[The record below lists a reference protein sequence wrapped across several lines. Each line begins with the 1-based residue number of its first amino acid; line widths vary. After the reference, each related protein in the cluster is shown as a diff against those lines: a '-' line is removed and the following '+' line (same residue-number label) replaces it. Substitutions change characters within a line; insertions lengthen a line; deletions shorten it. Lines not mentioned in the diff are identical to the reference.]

1 MKGLYGLAE
10 ADYKFA
16 KMNFEYLK
24 ATSDDM
30 FVNMIA
36 YHIQQAVEKLI
47 KYLIERKGKRYPKTH
62 DITELIDTCEEISIV
77 IPQEIIENDVL
88 ITKWCTQTRYNIN
101 FKASVRKIE
110 MLLPIIEKWLIQEQ
124 PLVVEI
130 EKDYTLE

>member
-24 ATSDDM
+24 TTSDDM

-36 YHIQQAVEKLI
+36 YHIQQAVEKLL
-47 KYLIERKGKRYPKTH
+47 KYLIEVKGKRYPKTH
-62 DITELIDTCEEISIV
+62 DITELIDACEPLNITIPEEIIN
-77 IPQEIIENDVL
+77 NDVL

-101 FKASVRKIE
+101 FKASIRKIE
-110 MLLPIIEKWLIQEQ
+110 LLLPVVEEWLKAEEPQQ
-124 PLVVEI
+124 VEI
-130 EKDYTLE
+130 EEGYVVE